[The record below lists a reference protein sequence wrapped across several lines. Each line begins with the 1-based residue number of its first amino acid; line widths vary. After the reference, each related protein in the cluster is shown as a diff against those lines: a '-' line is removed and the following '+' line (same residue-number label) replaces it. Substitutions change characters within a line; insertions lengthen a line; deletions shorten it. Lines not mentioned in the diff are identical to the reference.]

1 MRIFALCILTA
12 LAGVSAG
19 TSTPDPADASAPALP
34 GQGTS
39 RDGKQA
45 GDSGTWSEGA
55 RLGDQRTEAAVVA
68 VNGKIYMLGGMARGQ
83 DAHALNQEYDPATD
97 RWLERAPM
105 PHALSH
111 AGAAALNGKIYVVGG
126 FLRNV
131 HLDAQN
137 LAFEYDPAADTWRTL
152 APMKSPRGA
161 VGVVALNG
169 KIHAIGGRDVN
180 RVTVATHEV
189 YDPATGRWGELGPL
203 PKARDHLA
211 AIAVDGRI
219 HVIGGRFDASTDN
232 TGLHDVYDPAGAGSP
247 WTSAAPLP
255 TPRSGISAVL
265 YRGVILI
272 AGGEC
277 NSGKLFTEHEGF
289 NVKTG
294 RWSRFTPMS
303 SPRHGIQAA
312 TDGRTVF
319 VPGGAPA
326 CGTGASD
333 TLQKFS
339 F

>member
-1 MRIFALCILTA
+1 MRILAMLAVVALTGL
-12 LAGVSAG
+12 SAG
-19 TSTPDPADASAPALP
+19 LGVPTPSAQAAQSPAPASGP
-34 GQGTS
+34 
-39 RDGKQA
+39 
-45 GDSGTWSEGA
+45 GTWSEKA
-55 RLGDQRTEAAVVA
+55 RVGEQRTEAAVVA
-68 VNGKIYMLGGMARGQ
+68 LNGKIYMLGGMARGQ
-83 DAHALNQEYDPATD
+83 DSAPLNQEYDPATD
-97 RWLERAPM
+97 RWRERAPM

-131 HLDAQN
+131 HLDAQA

-169 KIHAIGGRDVN
+169 RIHAIGGRDVN

-189 YDPATGRWGELGPL
+189 YDPASGKWGELGPL

-211 AIAVDGRI
+211 AIVVDGKI

-232 TGLHDVYDPAGAGSP
+232 TGLHDVYDPAASGSV
-247 WTSAAPLP
+247 WTTAAPLL
-255 TPRSGISAVL
+255 TPRSGMSAVL
-265 YRGVILI
+265 YRGVILLS
-272 AGGEC
+272 GGEC
-277 NSGKLFTEHEGF
+277 HSGNLFVENEGF

-294 RWSRFTPMS
+294 RWSRYAAMI

-312 TDGRTVF
+312 TDGRAVF
-319 VPGGAPA
+319 IPGGAPA
-326 CGTGASD
+326 CGTGASE
-333 TLQKFS
+333 TMQTFR